1 LFTRPVLSLILLS
14 KFKIQIGDMDYGLDI
29 AGILGMDYLN
39 KSKVGYR
46 FGKHDTCVS
55 KVCVCLRG
63 WGYRI
68 LGALYNGQLL

>member
-1 LFTRPVLSLILLS
+1 
-14 KFKIQIGDMDYGLDI
+14 MDYGLDI